1 MDYILETTGLKKSF
15 KGTVAVNDVS
25 IHVPKGS
32 IYGFVGAKWSRKKH
46 HYENDPG
53 SDPA

>member
-32 IYGFVGAKWSRKKH
+32 IYGFVGPNGAGKSTTIYYRI
-46 HYENDPG
+46 PG
-53 SDPA
+53 